1 MSYTRVIPI
10 EFNHC
15 DPAGMVF
22 YPRYFE
28 MTNSLVENFFAD
40 CLDDPFARM
49 TVQDGRGVPT
59 VKIEIA
65 FRAPSRLG
73 DKVAFTLAVRR
84 VGTSSVTFDITA
96 RCGEEL
102 RLTGTF
108 TLVHI
113 GVGKR
118 PEPWPARVRARL
130 AAQLEEDNG

>member
-1 MSYTRVIPI
+1 MSYTRIIAI

-40 CLDDPFARM
+40 VLGDPFARM
-49 TVQDGRGVPT
+49 TVEEGRGVPT

-73 DKVAFTLAVRR
+73 DKVAFTLMVRR
-84 VGTSSVTFDITA
+84 VGTSSVTFDIA
-96 RCGEEL
+96 AHCADEL
-102 RLTGTF
+102 RLNGTF

-113 GVGKR
+113 GEDKR
-118 PEPWPARVRARL
+118 PAPWPAPVRARL
-130 AAQLEEDNG
+130 AVHLEEDNG